1 MNLRY
6 SLCHSENEP
15 LIFYTL
21 TLRSPTPIERN
32 STVANFNHSD
42 TLTTHGY
49 SNSFQIVFAWSLP
62 T

>member
-6 SLCHSENEP
+6 SLCHSENESV
-15 LIFYTL
+15 IFYTL
-21 TLRSPTPIERN
+21 TLRSPTPIEHK
-32 STVANFNHSD
+32 SANFNHSD